1 MKRARILL
9 RVSSSQQLEA
19 DGDLTVQ
26 RQLVQ
31 DYIFSHE
38 DWVLDEKEYFEGSS
52 SGYKNPVANRNVLQ
66 DALQD
71 ARNKEYDILVAYK
84 DDRIGRLMWEIG
96 AYVMDLKSYGVDI
109 YTVKDGCISPSQDD
123 IMGQIM
129 LALRYGN
136 AQKSSAD
143 TGVRV
148 KDTARKLVQQGKF
161 MGGTAPYGYELILS
175 GEISKHGRALHRLS
189 VIPEQAAIVR
199 YIYELSLYREYG
211 SQKIARILNEKEE
224 YRALAPH
231 SLWKSG
237 TVAGILTNPVYTGH
251 TAYKRREHISG
262 KYHRTDSHEW
272 ILSSEADPGITLI
285 DMETWKKVQEKR
297 GRRRAKSAPKASPL
311 LQDSPKPY
319 SGPLA
324 FIGILYCGYCGSR
337 LINASRYSY
346 WTLATGERRSRK
358 IPVYSCPHALQGVP
372 HASKCQ
378 YRADSIEPPLFQA
391 VSDFIGKLLEKESLS
406 HEMERIRKEAL
417 KQKKRELSKIK
428 REYSSLQDKILM
440 IEDKIP
446 ESLSGNSPFAPRELA
461 SLHAR
466 YQEQARAQASLI
478 RQKELELEKPG
489 TLSGRPS
496 GNGDVPLSWKE
507 LFLNADISAKRVLIR
522 HVVRRID
529 IKESEIIIRFKAS
542 PADSGARPRIGCD
555 PGVPQPGL

>member
-38 DWVLDEKEYFEGSS
+38 DWILDEKEYFEGSS
-52 SGYKNPVANRNVLQ
+52 SGYKNPVASRNVLQ

-96 AYVMDLKSYGVDI
+96 AYVMELKSYGVDI

-148 KDTARKLVQQGKF
+148 KDTARKLVAQGKF
-161 MGGTAPYGYELILS
+161 MGGTAPYGYELVLS

-211 SQKIARILNEKEE
+211 SQKIARILNEREE
-224 YRALAPH
+224 FRALAPH

-237 TVAGILTNPVYTGH
+237 TVSGILTNPVYTGH
-251 TAYKRREHISG
+251 AAYKRREHVNG
-262 KYHRTDSHEW
+262 KYRRTDSHEW
-272 ILSSEADPGITLI
+272 ILSSEADRGIALI
-285 DMETWKKVQEKR
+285 DMEAWQKVQEKR
-297 GRRRAKSAPKASPL
+297 GRRRSKSAPKAEAL
-311 LQDSPKPY
+311 LQSSPGPC

-346 WTLATGERRSRK
+346 WTLKATGERRSRK
-358 IPVYSCPHALQGVP
+358 IPVYECPHALQGIP
-372 HASKCQ
+372 HARRCR

-391 VSDFIGKLLEKESLS
+391 VSDFIERLLQKESLS
-406 HEMERIRKEAL
+406 HETERIRKKA
-417 KQKKRELSKIK
+417 QKDKERELTKIK
-428 REYSSLQDKILM
+428 REYSGLQEKILM

-446 ESLSGNSPFAPRELA
+446 ESLSGNSPFSPGELA

-466 YQEQARAQASLI
+466 YREQSLALASLI
-478 RQKELELEKPG
+478 RQKEPELEK
-489 TLSGRPS
+489 LCASSRSHS
-496 GNGDVPLSWKE
+496 GNGEEHLSWKE

-529 IKESEIIIRFKAS
+529 IKESEIVIRFKAVT
-542 PADSGARPRIGCD
+542 ADSDAPPTNR
-555 PGVPQPGL
+555 L

>member
-38 DWVLDEKEYFEGSS
+38 DWMLDEKEYFEGSS
-52 SGYKNPVANRNVLQ
+52 SGYKNPVASRNVLQ

-96 AYVMDLKSYGVDI
+96 AYVMELKSYGVDI

-148 KDTARKLVQQGKF
+148 KDTARKLVAQGKF
-161 MGGTAPYGYELILS
+161 MGGTAPYGYELVLS

-189 VIPEQAAIVR
+189 VIPERAAIVR

-211 SQKIARILNEKEE
+211 SQKIARILNEREE
-224 YRALAPH
+224 FRVLAPH

-237 TVAGILTNPVYTGH
+237 TVSGILTNPVYTGH
-251 TAYKRREHISG
+251 AAYKRREHVNG
-262 KYHRTDSHEW
+262 KYRRTDSHEW
-272 ILSSEADPGITLI
+272 ILSSEADRSIALI
-285 DMETWKKVQEKR
+285 DMEAWKKVQEKR
-297 GRRRAKSAPKASPL
+297 GRRRSKSAPKAEALPQSSPG
-311 LQDSPKPY
+311 PC

-346 WTLATGERRSRK
+346 WTLKATGERRSRK
-358 IPVYSCPHALQGVP
+358 IPVYECPHALQGIP
-372 HASKCQ
+372 HAHRCR

-391 VSDFIGKLLEKESLS
+391 VSDFIERLLQKESLS
-406 HEMERIRKEAL
+406 HEMERIRKKA
-417 KQKKRELSKIK
+417 QKDKERELAKIK
-428 REYSSLQDKILM
+428 REYSGLQEKILM

-446 ESLSGNSPFAPRELA
+446 ESLSGNSPFSPGELA

-466 YQEQARAQASLI
+466 YREQSLALASLI
-478 RQKELELEKPG
+478 RQKEPELEK
-489 TLSGRPS
+489 LCASSRPRS
-496 GNGDVPLSWKE
+496 GNGEEHLSWKE

-529 IKESEIIIRFKAS
+529 IKESEIIIRFKAVT
-542 PADSGARPRIGCD
+542 ADSDAPPTNR
-555 PGVPQPGL
+555 L